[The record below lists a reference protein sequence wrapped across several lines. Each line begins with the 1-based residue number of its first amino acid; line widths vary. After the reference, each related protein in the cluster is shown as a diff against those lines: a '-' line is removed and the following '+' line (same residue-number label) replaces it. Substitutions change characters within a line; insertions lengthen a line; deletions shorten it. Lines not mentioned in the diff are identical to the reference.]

1 MQRAAVELL
10 LLSIPA
16 GILGSWIVLRRLA
29 FFAHAVGPAT
39 FPALVVAQAASINP
53 QAAAL
58 IFASIFTGSF
68 DWMTRRTKASR
79 DTATGLILVGSLALG
94 ALLASDVFASSGQ
107 VDTLLFGS
115 VLSTGTT
122 ELGLTLVV
130 AALTIVSFAVFRRSW
145 LASGFDLSTAGSVA
159 KRTKLADR
167 LLLLISA
174 VAIATS
180 VFAVG
185 ALLVSA
191 LFVVPAA
198 TVRMVT
204 GSIRSLIAGSVIL
217 ASTEGLFAI
226 WLAYQINLPPGTAL
240 ALTAGA
246 AFFATTVF
254 LEIRSTASS
263 QSTLGTQL
271 KGIER

>member
-10 LLSIPA
+10 LLSLPA

-39 FPALVVAQAASINP
+39 FPVLVVAQAASINP
-53 QAAAL
+53 QAASL
-58 IFASIFTGSF
+58 VFAGLFAGTF
-68 DWMTRRTKASR
+68 DWMTRKMRTSLDA
-79 DTATGLILVGSLALG
+79 ATGLILVGSLALG
-94 ALLASDVFASSGQ
+94 ALLASDVFASAGQ

-122 ELGLTLVV
+122 ELGLTLLV
-130 AALTIVSFAVFRRSW
+130 AVLTILSFVVFRRSW
-145 LASGFDLSTAGSVA
+145 LASGFDLSTASSVA

-167 LLLLISA
+167 LLLLVSA

-191 LFVVPAA
+191 LFVIPAA

-204 GSIRSLIAGSVIL
+204 GSVGSLIVGSVIL
-217 ASTEGLFAI
+217 AAAEGLFAI

-254 LEIRSTASS
+254 LEIRSAARSRS
-263 QSTLGTQL
+263 ALKTQL
-271 KGIER
+271 KGSE